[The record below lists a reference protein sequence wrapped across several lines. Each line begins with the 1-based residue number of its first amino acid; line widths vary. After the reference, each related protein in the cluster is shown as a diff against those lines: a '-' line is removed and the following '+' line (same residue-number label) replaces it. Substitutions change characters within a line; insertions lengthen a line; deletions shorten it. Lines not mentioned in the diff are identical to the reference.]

1 MPRPRNPRQVR
12 CMPCT
17 DYFKPRGIP
26 LRALEEV
33 TLAVEELEAL
43 RLADLEGM
51 EQMAGAEQM
60 EVSRPTFARVLA
72 SARKKVADALV
83 NGKALRIEGGVFR
96 MAENV
101 PFCGRRGHVWGRGR
115 GGGCGRRFRGGREFG
130 RGETPPEPMPDSE

>member
-12 CMPCT
+12 CMPCA

-51 EQMAGAEQM
+51 EQVAGAEQM

-96 MAENV
+96 MAEGV
-101 PFCGRRGHVWGRGR
+101 PFWGRHGHGWGRGR

>member
-1 MPRPRNPRQVR
+1 
-12 CMPCT
+12 MPCT

-96 MAENV
+96 MAEGV
-101 PFCGRRGHVWGRGR
+101 PFWGRHGHGWGRGR

>member
-12 CMPCT
+12 CIPCT

-26 LRALEEV
+26 LRGLEEV

-51 EQMAGAEQM
+51 EQVAGAEQM

-72 SARKKVADALV
+72 SARQKVADALV

-101 PFCGRRGHVWGRGR
+101 PFFGRHGHGWGQGR
-115 GGGCGRRFRGGREFG
+115 GGRCGRRFRGGQGFDG
-130 RGETPPEPMPDSE
+130 GEAPSEQSA